1 VKETVEDK
9 MLKELFRHKLENAEV
24 TPSAEAGAKLMSRLA
39 RREFLRFNPTRI
51 NIWYAG
57 IFAVAGTVLALVLSN
72 HKAESRSIAVPP
84 VQTEQAAAVIS
95 QNPVAEK
102 VQLKSEPGA
111 KSTSSSLKV
120 TGKTIKAEAGKI
132 IKPAGKE
139 LTAEN
144 NTGGTHTSVNE
155 ANLIK
160 GAIVDNKP
168 VSGLNHKYISLSA
181 ASVSEGCT
189 PLRVSFKNL
198 STVYDS
204 CCWTFG
210 DGGSSVEKNPVWIYD
225 VPGEYK
231 VTLTIIGSGGQ
242 VSASSLNVTVHGH
255 PDARFEFTPVN
266 AVLPSDEISFHNYS
280 GDAVGYR
287 WDFGDGTS
295 SELFEPTHSY
305 SKAGKFTVKMVA
317 VNDFGCSDSV
327 MVKNAFA
334 GTGNY
339 INFPNAFVPNLNG
352 PLNGT
357 YSQKIDETAQVF
369 HPVSSGVSEYQLKI
383 FSRRGILIFESND
396 VNIGWDGYLNGQL
409 CEAGVYIWKA
419 RGTFLNGET
428 FTRMGD
434 VTLLKY

>member
-9 MLKELFRHKLENAEV
+9 MLKELFRRKLENAEV
-24 TPSAEAGAKLMSRLA
+24 TPSAEAGAKLMSRLSG
-39 RREFLRFNPTRI
+39 REFLRFNPSRF

-57 IFAVAGTVLALVLSN
+57 TIAVAGAVLALVLTN
-72 HKAESRSIAVPP
+72 HKEESSTIATPP
-84 VQTEQAAAVIS
+84 VQKEQAATVIS
-95 QNPVAEK
+95 QNPMAET
-102 VQLKSEPGA
+102 VQVKSEPGA
-111 KSTSSSLKV
+111 KSTSSSLKI
-120 TGKTIKAEAGKI
+120 TGKIIKSEAGKI
-132 IKPAGKE
+132 VKPDGKE
-139 LTAEN
+139 LIPGN

-160 GAIVDNKP
+160 GSIGDNKS
-168 VSGLNHKYISLSA
+168 VSGLNHKYVSLSA
-181 ASVSEGCT
+181 ASVTEGCA
-189 PLRVSFKNL
+189 PLKVSFKNL
-198 STVYDS
+198 SAVYDS
-204 CCWTFG
+204 CRWTFG

-231 VTLTIIGSGGQ
+231 VTLTITGSGGQ

-280 GDAVGYR
+280 GDAVSYR

-295 SELFEPTHSY
+295 SELFEPNHIY

-317 VNDFGCSDSV
+317 VSDFGCTDSV

-352 PLNGT
+352 PSNGT
-357 YSQKIDETAQVF
+357 YSQKIDETAQIF

-409 CEAGVYIWKA
+409 CEAGVYIWKS

-434 VTLLKY
+434 ITLLKY